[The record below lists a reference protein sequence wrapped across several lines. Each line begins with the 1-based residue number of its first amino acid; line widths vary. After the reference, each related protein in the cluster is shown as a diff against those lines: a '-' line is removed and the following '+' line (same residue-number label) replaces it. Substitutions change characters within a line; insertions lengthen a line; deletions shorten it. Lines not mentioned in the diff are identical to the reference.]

1 VDRKYQFGKVCKGRF
16 HSSNTAQHRNESE
29 NVVNKPSVSKV
40 IRTSSDQLVAELT
53 ALFGPLVGGDDL
65 IKILC
70 YRNPAAFRQAQRQ
83 GRLGVRVFNL
93 PARRGKFAL
102 TKDVAAWM
110 QLASEVQ

>member
-1 VDRKYQFGKVCKGRF
+1 VDRKHHFGKVCKGRVR
-16 HSSNTAQHRNESE
+16 SSNTTQHRNESE
-29 NVVNKPSVSKV
+29 NVVNKPSESNV
-40 IRTSSDQLVAELT
+40 IRASSDQLVAELT

-65 IKILC
+65 IKILG

-102 TKDVAAWM
+102 TAEVAAWI
-110 QLASEVQ
+110 QSASEAR